1 MASLDLPPGVSIE
14 WGGEVEEQRKAFRD
28 LTLLLILGIVLVYMV
43 MAGEFEDFVDPFI
56 IMFSV
61 PFAFAGVIW
70 AFVAT
75 ATPLNL
81 MSFIG
86 VIMLMGIV
94 VKNAIV
100 LVDYTKQL
108 RAGGMTLNEAVVTG
122 GKTRLR
128 PVLMTSLTTIFGMV
142 PLALSR
148 GEGSEI
154 WNALGITVIGGL
166 SVSGLVTL
174 ILVPLMYSLVHRGKA
189 K

>member
-1 MASLDLPPGVSIE
+1 
-14 WGGEVEEQRKAFRD
+14 
-28 LTLLLILGIVLVYMV
+28 MV
-43 MAGEFEDFVDPFI
+43 MAGEFEDFIDSLI

-61 PFAFAGVIW
+61 PFAFVGVIW
-70 AFVAT
+70 AFLLT

-108 RAGGMTLNEAVVTG
+108 REQGQALIEAIITAC
-122 GKTRLR
+122 KTRLR
-128 PVLMTSLTTIFGMV
+128 PVLMTSLTTIFDMV

-148 GEGSEI
+148 GEGSEV

-166 SVSGLVTL
+166 AVSGIVTL
-174 ILVPLMYSLVHRGKA
+174 LLVPVVYSLVHGKGCR
-189 K
+189 KSYEK